1 MDHDPAG
8 EGEAGGLISFR
19 DATEADLPA
28 IVAMLADD
36 ALGGSREDPGPPLP
50 QAYVDGF
57 RAMTAR
63 GGCVILALDD
73 DAPVGCL
80 QLDILPGV
88 SQLGMTRAQV
98 EGVRI
103 ASARRGTGLGQLLM
117 QEAIRRATD
126 AGARSMQLTTNLSRT
141 AAQRF
146 YTKLGFT
153 QSHAGFKLD
162 LWGG

>member
-1 MDHDPAG
+1 
-8 EGEAGGLISFR
+8 LIGFR

-36 ALGGSREDPGPPLP
+36 TLGGGRENPGPPLP

-57 RAMTAR
+57 RAMTGR
-63 GGCVILALDD
+63 GGCILLAFDD
-73 DAPVGCL
+73 GEPVGCL

-88 SQLGMTRAQV
+88 SQLGMTRAQI

-103 ASARRGTGLGQLLM
+103 ASTRRGTGLGRMLI

-126 AGARSMQLTTNLSRT
+126 AGARSMQLTTNLSRIE
-141 AAQRF
+141 AQRF
-146 YTKLGFT
+146 YRKLGFT

-162 LWGG
+162 L